1 MRRLLLSFVSGF
13 LFVYTSI
20 FYANFVFEEQPT
32 ACLFE
37 DRALTYGETV
47 MWTKALAAWVVVLVS
62 LTWGFGF
69 AVFLMWI
76 VNLLSPENNKD
87 EDDDDVEDDDFLLRK
102 PSSSYANSIVIGVP
116 TNNSG
121 EYTAL

>member
-1 MRRLLLSFVSGF
+1 
-13 LFVYTSI
+13 
-20 FYANFVFEEQPT
+20 
-32 ACLFE
+32 
-37 DRALTYGETV
+37 